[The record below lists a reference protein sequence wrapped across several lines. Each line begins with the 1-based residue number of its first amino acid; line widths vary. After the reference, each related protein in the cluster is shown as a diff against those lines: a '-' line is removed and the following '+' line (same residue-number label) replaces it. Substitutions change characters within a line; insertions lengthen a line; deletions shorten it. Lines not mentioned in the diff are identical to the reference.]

1 MEFNAADIF
10 EGVVKRIPD
19 REAVVLGNTR
29 FTYKEL
35 DARANK
41 AAHALKK
48 LNVSKG
54 SHIGIYA
61 FNCIEWLEI
70 MLGAYK
76 LCAIPININYRYVEE
91 ELKYLIDNA
100 DMEAIFFHKQFSEKL
115 LNISKDLPLLKTYV
129 SIDDQSDIQSDL
141 ECIDFEDLIQHESE
155 DQIVQTRSGDDKY
168 ILYTGGTTG
177 MPKGVV
183 WRMEDVLMTL
193 GGGID
198 AVTGEKYSTP
208 DALADKCLQ
217 DQTVALAL
225 APLMHGA
232 AQWQSF
238 NAFFS
243 GWKLI
248 INDQVSFDANY
259 IWDLIAKERVMNLTI
274 TGDAM
279 GRPLCDALPAAI
291 DRGLDLSCMIVLA
304 STASVFSS
312 TIKDAILD
320 LLPNLFIID
329 AVGSSETGATGV
341 NIHTKGG
348 KLKDSGG
355 GPKFN
360 KPDFSAILNLET
372 HQIIS
377 PSDTETIGYLARKGH
392 VPIAYYKDPE
402 KSKKTFIEVDGERFS
417 IPGDMAKYETDGQ
430 MTLLGRGSVSINS
443 GGEKIFPEEVEMA
456 LKAHPNVFDCL
467 VVGVADKTWGQ
478 KVVAVIQRRDSSE
491 LSLADLKETS
501 AKYIA
506 SYKMP
511 KEIIFSDLIE
521 RAPSGKPNYQWAQ
534 KYANTRLASEDSN
547 FQEKDQGDKK

>member
-10 EGVVKRIPD
+10 EGVVDRVPE
-19 REAVVLGNTR
+19 REAVVYGSTR
-29 FTYKEL
+29 LTYKEL
-35 DARANK
+35 DARSNK
-41 AAHALKK
+41 AANALKK
-48 LNVSKG
+48 IGIKKG

-100 DMEAIFFHKQFSEKL
+100 DIEAIFYQKQFSTKL
-115 LNISKDLPLLKTYV
+115 NNIKNDLPLLKDFV
-129 SIDDQSDIQSDL
+129 SINDGTDGSDIVENNL
-141 ECIDFEDLIQHESE
+141 DFEGLIANESE
-155 DQIVQTRSGDDKY
+155 SRLTVERSGDDQY

-198 AVTGEKYSTP
+198 AVTGEKYPTP
-208 DALADKCLQ
+208 EAFADKCLQ

-225 APLMHGA
+225 APFMHGG

-238 NAFFS
+238 NSFFS
-243 GWKLI
+243 GWKLV
-248 INDQVSFDANY
+248 INDQASFDADY
-259 IWDLIAKERVMNLTI
+259 IWEIVAKEKVMNLTI
-274 TGDAM
+274 MGDAM
-279 GRPLCDALPAAI
+279 GRPLCDALPGALKK
-291 DRGLDLSCMIVLA
+291 GLDLSSLFVFS
-304 STASVFSS
+304 STASVFSPS
-312 TIKDAILD
+312 IKDTILEY
-320 LLPNLFIID
+320 LPNLFLID

-341 NIHTKGG
+341 NIHTKDG

-355 GPKFN
+355 GPKFT
-360 KPDFSAILNLET
+360 KPNFSEILNLDTLE
-372 HQIIS
+372 IIQ
-377 PSDTETIGYLARKGH
+377 PDDTDTIGYLARKGH
-392 VPIAYYKDPE
+392 VPIAYYKDEE
-402 KSKKTFIEVDGERFS
+402 KSKKTFIEVNGERYS
-417 IPGDMAKYETDGQ
+417 IPGDMAKYEEDGQ

-467 VVGVADKTWGQ
+467 VVGVKDEKWGQ
-478 KVVAVIQRRDSSE
+478 KVVAVIQRRDE
-491 LSLADLKETS
+491 NDLFLDDLKES
-501 AKYIA
+501 ASKYIA

-511 KEIIFSDLIE
+511 KEIVFSEIIE
-521 RAPSGKPNYQWAQ
+521 RAPSGKPNYKWAQ
-534 KYANTRLASEDSN
+534 NYANSKLN
-547 FQEKDQGDKK
+547 IK

>member
-10 EGVVKRIPD
+10 EGVVDRVPD
-19 REAVVLGNTR
+19 REAIVHGSTR
-29 FTYKEL
+29 LTYKEL
-35 DARANK
+35 DARSNK
-41 AAHALKK
+41 AANALKK
-48 LNVSKG
+48 LGIKKG

-61 FNCIEWLEI
+61 FNCVEWLEI

-100 DMEAIFFHKQFSEKL
+100 DMEAIFYHKQFSNKL
-115 LNISKDLPLLKTYV
+115 ENIKSHLPLLKDFICIEDNSGEDDV
-129 SIDDQSDIQSDL
+129 IDKSFN
-141 ECIDFEDLIQHESE
+141 FEDLIANEDESRL
-155 DQIVQTRSGDDKY
+155 DVDRSGDDKY

-198 AVTGEKYSTP
+198 AVTGEKYPTP
-208 DALADKCLQ
+208 EAFADKCLQ
-217 DQTVALAL
+217 DQTIALAL
-225 APLMHGA
+225 APFMHGG

-238 NAFFS
+238 NSFFS

-248 INDQVSFDANY
+248 INDQISFDADY
-259 IWDLIAKERVMNLTI
+259 VWEVVAKEKVMNLTI
-274 TGDAM
+274 MGDAM
-279 GRPLCDALPAAI
+279 GQPLCDALPRAI
-291 DRGLDLSCMIVLA
+291 EKGLDLSSLFVLS
-304 STASVFSS
+304 STASVFSAS
-312 TIKDAILD
+312 IKDTILEY
-320 LLPNLFIID
+320 LPNLFLID

-341 NIHTKGG
+341 NIHTKDG

-355 GPKFN
+355 GPKFT
-360 KPDFSAILNLET
+360 KPNFSEILNLDTKEV
-372 HQIIS
+372 IP

-392 VPIAYYKDPE
+392 VPVAYYKDEE
-402 KSKKTFIEVDGERFS
+402 KSKKTFIEVGGVRYS
-417 IPGDMAKYETDGQ
+417 IPGDMAKYEEDGQ

-456 LKAHPNVFDCL
+456 LKAHPNIFDCL
-467 VVGVADKTWGQ
+467 VVGVKDDRWGQ
-478 KVVAVIQRRDSSE
+478 KVVAVIQRRENDE
-491 LSLADLKETS
+491 LSLNDIKDVAS
-501 AKYIA
+501 KYIA

-511 KEIIFSDLIE
+511 KEIVFSELIE

-534 KYANTRLASEDSN
+534 EFANSKL
-547 FQEKDQGDKK
+547 KIK

>member
-10 EGVVKRIPD
+10 EGVVDRVPD
-19 REAVVLGNTR
+19 REAIVHGSTR
-29 FTYKEL
+29 LTYKEL
-35 DARANK
+35 DARSNK
-41 AAHALKK
+41 AANALKK
-48 LNVSKG
+48 LGIKKG

-61 FNCIEWLEI
+61 FNCVEWLEI

-100 DMEAIFFHKQFSEKL
+100 DMEAIFYHKQFSNKL
-115 LNISKDLPLLKTYV
+115 ENIKSHLPLLKDFICIEDNSGEDDV
-129 SIDDQSDIQSDL
+129 IDKSFN
-141 ECIDFEDLIQHESE
+141 FEDLIANEDESRL
-155 DQIVQTRSGDDKY
+155 DVDRSGDDKY

-198 AVTGEKYSTP
+198 AVTGEKYPTP
-208 DALADKCLQ
+208 EAFADKCLQ
-217 DQTVALAL
+217 DQTIALAL
-225 APLMHGA
+225 APFMHGG

-238 NAFFS
+238 NSFFS

-248 INDQVSFDANY
+248 INDQVSFDADY
-259 IWDLIAKERVMNLTI
+259 VWEVVSKEKVMNLTI
-274 TGDAM
+274 MGDAM
-279 GRPLCDALPAAI
+279 GRPLCDALPRAI
-291 DRGLDLSCMIVLA
+291 EKGLDLSSLFVLS
-304 STASVFSS
+304 STASVFSAS
-312 TIKDAILD
+312 IKDTILEY
-320 LLPNLFIID
+320 LPNLFLID

-341 NIHTKGG
+341 NIHTKDG

-355 GPKFN
+355 GPKFT
-360 KPDFSAILNLET
+360 KPNFSEILNLDTKEV
-372 HQIIS
+372 IP

-392 VPIAYYKDPE
+392 VPVAYYKDEE
-402 KSKKTFIEVDGERFS
+402 KSKKTFIEVEGVRYS
-417 IPGDMAKYETDGQ
+417 IPGDMAKYEEDGQ

-456 LKAHPNVFDCL
+456 LKAHPNIFDCL
-467 VVGVADKTWGQ
+467 VVGVKDDRWGQ
-478 KVVAVIQRRDSSE
+478 KVVAVIQRRENDE
-491 LSLADLKETS
+491 LSLDDIKDVAS
-501 AKYIA
+501 KYIA

-511 KEIIFSDLIE
+511 KEIVFSELIE

-534 KYANTRLASEDSN
+534 EFANSKLEI
-547 FQEKDQGDKK
+547 K

>member
-10 EGVVKRIPD
+10 EGVVDRVPD
-19 REAVVLGNTR
+19 REAIVHGSTR
-29 FTYKEL
+29 LTYKEL
-35 DARANK
+35 DARSNK
-41 AAHALKK
+41 AANALKK
-48 LNVSKG
+48 LGIKKG

-61 FNCIEWLEI
+61 FNCVEWLEI

-100 DMEAIFFHKQFSEKL
+100 DMEAIFYHKQFSNKL
-115 LNISKDLPLLKTYV
+115 ENIKSHLPLLKDFICIEDNSGDDDV
-129 SIDDQSDIQSDL
+129 IDKSFN
-141 ECIDFEDLIQHESE
+141 FEDLIANE
-155 DQIVQTRSGDDKY
+155 DKSRLDVDRSGDDKY

-198 AVTGEKYSTP
+198 AVTGEKYPTP
-208 DALADKCLQ
+208 EAFADKCLQ
-217 DQTVALAL
+217 DQTIALAL
-225 APLMHGA
+225 APFMHGG

-238 NAFFS
+238 NSFFS

-248 INDQVSFDANY
+248 INDQVSFDADY
-259 IWDLIAKERVMNLTI
+259 VWEVVAKEKVMNLTI
-274 TGDAM
+274 MGDAM
-279 GRPLCDALPAAI
+279 GRPLCDALPRAI
-291 DRGLDLSCMIVLA
+291 EKGLDLSSLFVLS
-304 STASVFSS
+304 STASVFSAS
-312 TIKDAILD
+312 IKDTILEY
-320 LLPNLFIID
+320 LPNLFLID

-341 NIHTKGG
+341 NIHTKDG

-355 GPKFN
+355 GPKFT
-360 KPDFSAILNLET
+360 KPNFSEILNLDTKEV
-372 HQIIS
+372 IP

-392 VPIAYYKDPE
+392 VPVAYYKDEE
-402 KSKKTFIEVDGERFS
+402 KSKKTFIEVGGVRYS
-417 IPGDMAKYETDGQ
+417 IPGDMAKYEEDGQ

-456 LKAHPNVFDCL
+456 LKAHPNIFDCL
-467 VVGVADKTWGQ
+467 VVGVKDDRWGQ
-478 KVVAVIQRRDSSE
+478 KVVAVIQRRENDE
-491 LSLADLKETS
+491 LSLDDIKDVAS
-501 AKYIA
+501 KYIA

-511 KEIIFSDLIE
+511 KEIVFSELIE

-534 KYANTRLASEDSN
+534 EFANSKLEI
-547 FQEKDQGDKK
+547 K

>member
-10 EGVVKRIPD
+10 EGVVDRVPD
-19 REAVVLGNTR
+19 REAIVHGSTR
-29 FTYKEL
+29 LTYKEL
-35 DARANK
+35 DARSNK
-41 AAHALKK
+41 AANALKK
-48 LNVSKG
+48 LGIKKG

-61 FNCIEWLEI
+61 FNCVEWLEI

-100 DMEAIFFHKQFSEKL
+100 DMEAIFYHKQFSNKL
-115 LNISKDLPLLKTYV
+115 ENIKSHLPLLKDFICIEDDSGEDDV
-129 SIDDQSDIQSDL
+129 IDKSFN
-141 ECIDFEDLIQHESE
+141 FEDLIANEDESRL
-155 DQIVQTRSGDDKY
+155 DVDRSGDDKY

-198 AVTGEKYSTP
+198 AVTGEKYPTP
-208 DALADKCLQ
+208 EAFADKCLQ
-217 DQTVALAL
+217 DQTIALAL
-225 APLMHGA
+225 APFMHGG

-238 NAFFS
+238 NSFFS

-248 INDQVSFDANY
+248 INDQVSFDADY
-259 IWDLIAKERVMNLTI
+259 VWEVVAKEKVMNLTI
-274 TGDAM
+274 MGDAM
-279 GRPLCDALPAAI
+279 GRPLCDALPRAI
-291 DRGLDLSCMIVLA
+291 EKGLDLSSLFVLS
-304 STASVFSS
+304 STASVFSAS
-312 TIKDAILD
+312 IKDTILEY
-320 LLPNLFIID
+320 LPNLFLID

-341 NIHTKGG
+341 NIHTKDG

-355 GPKFN
+355 GPKFT
-360 KPDFSAILNLET
+360 KPNFSEILNLDTKEV
-372 HQIIS
+372 IP

-392 VPIAYYKDPE
+392 VPVAYYKDEE
-402 KSKKTFIEVDGERFS
+402 KSKKTFIEVGGVRYS
-417 IPGDMAKYETDGQ
+417 IPGDMAKYEEDGQ

-456 LKAHPNVFDCL
+456 LKAHPNIFDCL
-467 VVGVADKTWGQ
+467 VVGVKDDRWGQ
-478 KVVAVIQRRDSSE
+478 KVVAVIQRRENDE
-491 LSLADLKETS
+491 LSLDDLKHVAS
-501 AKYIA
+501 KYIA

-511 KEIIFSDLIE
+511 KEIVFSELIE

-534 KYANTRLASEDSN
+534 EFANSKLEI
-547 FQEKDQGDKK
+547 K

>member
-10 EGVVKRIPD
+10 EGVVDRVPD
-19 REAVVLGNTR
+19 REAIVHGSTR
-29 FTYKEL
+29 LTYKEL
-35 DARANK
+35 DARSNK
-41 AAHALKK
+41 AANALKK
-48 LNVSKG
+48 LGIKKG

-61 FNCIEWLEI
+61 FNCVEWLEI

-100 DMEAIFFHKQFSEKL
+100 DMEAIFYHKQFSKKL
-115 LNISKDLPLLKTYV
+115 ENIKSHLPLLKDFI
-129 SIDDQSDIQSDL
+129 SIEDNSGEDDV
-141 ECIDFEDLIQHESE
+141 IDKSFNFEDLIANEDESRL
-155 DQIVQTRSGDDKY
+155 DVDRSGDDKY

-198 AVTGEKYSTP
+198 AVTGEKYPTP
-208 DALADKCLQ
+208 EAFADKCLQ
-217 DQTVALAL
+217 DQTIALAL
-225 APLMHGA
+225 APFMHGG

-238 NAFFS
+238 NSFFS

-248 INDQVSFDANY
+248 INDQVSFDADY
-259 IWDLIAKERVMNLTI
+259 VWEVVAKEKVMNLTI
-274 TGDAM
+274 MGDAM
-279 GRPLCDALPAAI
+279 GRPLCDALPRAI
-291 DRGLDLSCMIVLA
+291 EKGLDLSSLFVLS
-304 STASVFSS
+304 STASVFSAS
-312 TIKDAILD
+312 IKDTILEY
-320 LLPNLFIID
+320 LPNLFLID

-341 NIHTKGG
+341 NIHTKDG

-355 GPKFN
+355 GPKFT
-360 KPDFSAILNLET
+360 KPNFSEILNLDTKEVVP
-372 HQIIS
+372 

-392 VPIAYYKDPE
+392 VPVAYYKDEE
-402 KSKKTFIEVDGERFS
+402 KSKKTFIEVGGVRYS
-417 IPGDMAKYETDGQ
+417 IPGDMAKYEEDGQ

-456 LKAHPNVFDCL
+456 LKAHPNIFDCL
-467 VVGVADKTWGQ
+467 VVGVKDDRWGQ
-478 KVVAVIQRRDSSE
+478 KVVAVIQRRENDE
-491 LSLADLKETS
+491 LSLDDIKDVAS
-501 AKYIA
+501 KYIA

-511 KEIIFSDLIE
+511 KEIVVYELIE

-534 KYANTRLASEDSN
+534 EFANSKLEI
-547 FQEKDQGDKK
+547 K

>member
-10 EGVVKRIPD
+10 EGVVQRIPD
-19 REAVVLGNTR
+19 REAVVLGETR
-29 FTYKEL
+29 LTYKEL

-48 LNVSKG
+48 LNISKG

-91 ELKYLIDNA
+91 ELKYLMNNA
-100 DMEAIFFHKQFSEKL
+100 DIEAIFFHQQFSDKL
-115 LNISKDLPLLKTYV
+115 NNIADALPLLKTYV
-129 SIDDQSDIQSDL
+129 SINDGSDAKSDL
-141 ECIDFEDLIQHESE
+141 VCVDYEALIEHESE
-155 DQIVQTRSGDDKY
+155 EQVPQLRSGDDQY

-198 AVTGEKYSTP
+198 AVTGEKYPTP
-208 DALADKCLQ
+208 EALADKCLQ
-217 DQTVALAL
+217 DQTTALAL

-243 GWKLI
+243 GWKLVF
-248 INDQVSFDANY
+248 NDQVTFDAHHA
-259 IWDLIAKERVMNLTI
+259 WDLIAKERVMNLTI

-279 GRPLCDALPAAI
+279 GRPLCDALPAALE
-291 DRGLDLSCMIVLA
+291 RGLDLSCLFVIA
-304 STASVFSS
+304 SSASVFSS
-312 TIKDAILD
+312 SIKDTMIT

-341 NIHTKGG
+341 NIHTKDG

-372 HQIIS
+372 QQII
-377 PSDTETIGYLARKGH
+377 PQSDTETIGYLARKGH
-392 VPIAYYKDPE
+392 VPLAYYKDPE
-402 KSKKTFIEVDGERFS
+402 KSKKTFIDVEGERFS
-417 IPGDMAKYETDGQ
+417 VPGDMAKYESDGQ
-430 MTLLGRGSVSINS
+430 ITLLGRGSVSINS

-467 VVGVADKTWGQ
+467 VVGVKDETWGQ

-491 LSLADLKETS
+491 LTLEDLKETS

-511 KEIIFSDLIE
+511 KALIFSDLIE

-534 KYANTRLASEDSN
+534 NFANKTL
-547 FQEKDQGDKK
+547 QG

>member
-1 MEFNAADIF
+1 VEFNAADIF
-10 EGVVKRIPD
+10 EGVVQRIPD
-19 REAVVLGNTR
+19 REAVVLGETR
-29 FTYKEL
+29 LTYKEL

-48 LNVSKG
+48 LNISKG

-91 ELKYLIDNA
+91 ELKYLMNNA
-100 DMEAIFFHKQFSEKL
+100 DIEAIFFHQQFSNKL
-115 LNISKDLPLLKTYV
+115 NNIADALPLLKTYV
-129 SIDDQSDIQSDL
+129 SINDGSDAKSDL
-141 ECIDFEDLIQHESE
+141 VCVDYEALIEHESE
-155 DQIVQTRSGDDKY
+155 EQVPQLRSGDDQY

-198 AVTGEKYSTP
+198 AVTGEKYPTP
-208 DALADKCLQ
+208 EALADKCLQ
-217 DQTVALAL
+217 DQTTALAL

-243 GWKLI
+243 GWKLVF
-248 INDQVSFDANY
+248 NDQVTFDAHHA
-259 IWDLIAKERVMNLTI
+259 WDLIAKERVMNVTI

-279 GRPLCDALPAAI
+279 GRPLCDALPAALE
-291 DRGLDLSCMIVLA
+291 RGLDLSCLFVIA
-304 STASVFSS
+304 SSASVFSS
-312 TIKDAILD
+312 SIKDTMIT

-341 NIHTKGG
+341 NIHTKDG

-372 HQIIS
+372 QQII
-377 PSDTETIGYLARKGH
+377 PQSDTETIGYLARKGH
-392 VPIAYYKDPE
+392 VPLAYYKDPE
-402 KSKKTFIEVDGERFS
+402 KSKKTFIDVEGERFS
-417 IPGDMAKYETDGQ
+417 VPGDMAKYESDGQ
-430 MTLLGRGSVSINS
+430 ITLLGRGSVSINS

-467 VVGVADKTWGQ
+467 VVGVKDETWGQ

-491 LSLADLKETS
+491 LTLEDLKETS

-511 KEIIFSDLIE
+511 KALIFSDLIE

-534 KYANTRLASEDSN
+534 EFANKTL
-547 FQEKDQGDKK
+547 QG

>member
-10 EGVVKRIPD
+10 EGVVDRVPD
-19 REAVVLGNTR
+19 REAIVHGSTR
-29 FTYKEL
+29 LTYKEL
-35 DARANK
+35 DARSNK
-41 AAHALKK
+41 AANALKK
-48 LNVSKG
+48 LGIKKG

-61 FNCIEWLEI
+61 FNCVEWLEI

-100 DMEAIFFHKQFSEKL
+100 DMEAIFYHKQFSNKL
-115 LNISKDLPLLKTYV
+115 ENIKSHLPLLKDFICIEDDSGEDDV
-129 SIDDQSDIQSDL
+129 IDKSFN
-141 ECIDFEDLIQHESE
+141 FEDLIANEDESRL
-155 DQIVQTRSGDDKY
+155 DVDRSGDDKY

-198 AVTGEKYSTP
+198 AVTGEKYPTP
-208 DALADKCLQ
+208 EAFADKCLQ
-217 DQTVALAL
+217 DQTIALAL
-225 APLMHGA
+225 APFMHGG

-238 NAFFS
+238 NSFFS

-248 INDQVSFDANY
+248 INDQVSFDADY
-259 IWDLIAKERVMNLTI
+259 VWEVVAKEKVMNLTI
-274 TGDAM
+274 MGDAM
-279 GRPLCDALPAAI
+279 GRPLCDALPRAI
-291 DRGLDLSCMIVLA
+291 EKGLDLSSLFVLS
-304 STASVFSS
+304 STASVFSAS
-312 TIKDAILD
+312 IKDTILEY
-320 LLPNLFIID
+320 LPNLFLID

-341 NIHTKGG
+341 NIHTKDG

-355 GPKFN
+355 GPKFT
-360 KPDFSAILNLET
+360 KPNFSEILNLDTKEV
-372 HQIIS
+372 IP

-392 VPIAYYKDPE
+392 VPVAYYKDEE
-402 KSKKTFIEVDGERFS
+402 KSKKTFIEVGGVRYS
-417 IPGDMAKYETDGQ
+417 IPGDMAKYEEDGQ

-456 LKAHPNVFDCL
+456 LKAHPNIFDCL
-467 VVGVADKTWGQ
+467 VVGIKDDRWGQ
-478 KVVAVIQRRDSSE
+478 KVVAVIQRRENDE
-491 LSLADLKETS
+491 LSLDDIKDVAS
-501 AKYIA
+501 KYIA

-511 KEIIFSDLIE
+511 KEIVFSELIE

-534 KYANTRLASEDSN
+534 EFANSKLEI
-547 FQEKDQGDKK
+547 K

>member
-10 EGVVKRIPD
+10 EGVVDRVPE
-19 REAVVLGNTR
+19 REAVVYGSTR
-29 FTYKEL
+29 LTYKEL
-35 DARANK
+35 DARSNK
-41 AAHALKK
+41 AANALKK
-48 LNVSKG
+48 LGIKKG

-100 DMEAIFFHKQFSEKL
+100 DIEAIFYQKQFSTKL
-115 LNISKDLPLLKTYV
+115 NNIKNDLPLLKDFV
-129 SIDDQSDIQSDL
+129 CMSDGTDSGDIVENS
-141 ECIDFEDLIQHESE
+141 IDFEGLIANESE
-155 DQIVQTRSGDDKY
+155 SRLTVERSGDDHY

-198 AVTGEKYSTP
+198 AVTGEKYPTP
-208 DALADKCLQ
+208 EAFADKCLQ

-225 APLMHGA
+225 APFMHGG

-238 NAFFS
+238 NSFFS
-243 GWKLI
+243 GWKLV
-248 INDQVSFDANY
+248 INDQASFDADY
-259 IWDLIAKERVMNLTI
+259 IWEIVAKEKVMNLTI
-274 TGDAM
+274 MGDAM
-279 GRPLCDALPAAI
+279 GRPLCDALPGALKK
-291 DRGLDLSCMIVLA
+291 GLDLSSLFVFS
-304 STASVFSS
+304 STASVFSPS
-312 TIKDAILD
+312 IKDTILEY
-320 LLPNLFIID
+320 LPNLFLID

-341 NIHTKGG
+341 NIHTKDG

-355 GPKFN
+355 GPKFT
-360 KPDFSAILNLET
+360 KPNFSEILNLDTLE
-372 HQIIS
+372 IIQ
-377 PSDTETIGYLARKGH
+377 PDDTETIGYLARKGH
-392 VPIAYYKDPE
+392 VPMAYYKDEE
-402 KSKKTFIEVDGERFS
+402 KSKKTFIEVNGERYS
-417 IPGDMAKYETDGQ
+417 IPGDMAKYEDDGQ

-467 VVGVADKTWGQ
+467 VVGVKDEKWGQ
-478 KVVAVIQRRDSSE
+478 KVVAVIQRRDE
-491 LSLADLKETS
+491 QDLFLNDLKES
-501 AKYIA
+501 ASKYIA
-506 SYKMP
+506 GYKMP
-511 KEIIFSDLIE
+511 KEIVFSEIIE

-534 KYANTRLASEDSN
+534 NYANSKLN
-547 FQEKDQGDKK
+547 IK

>member
-1 MEFNAADIF
+1 VEFNAADIF
-10 EGVVKRIPD
+10 EGVVQRIPD
-19 REAVVLGNTR
+19 REAVVLGDTR
-29 FTYKEL
+29 LTYKEL

-100 DMEAIFFHKQFSEKL
+100 DMEAIFFNQQFSEKL
-115 LNISKDLPLLKTYV
+115 NNIADALPLLKTYV
-129 SIDDQSDIQSDL
+129 SIDDGSGKTSDL
-141 ECIDFEDLIQHESE
+141 AAVDYEVLIQAESE
-155 DQIVQTRSGDDKY
+155 EQLPQLRSGDDQY

-198 AVTGEKYSTP
+198 AVTGEKYPTP
-208 DALADKCLQ
+208 EALADKCLQ
-217 DQTVALAL
+217 DQTTALAL

-248 INDQVSFDANY
+248 INDQVTFDADH

-279 GRPLCDALPAAI
+279 GRPLCDALPAALEK
-291 DRGLDLSCMIVLA
+291 GLR
-304 STASVFSS
+304 F
-312 TIKDAILD
+312 IL
-320 LLPNLFIID
+320 PFCYC
-329 AVGSSETGATGV
+329 
-341 NIHTKGG
+341 
-348 KLKDSGG
+348 
-355 GPKFN
+355 
-360 KPDFSAILNLET
+360 
-372 HQIIS
+372 Q
-377 PSDTETIGYLARKGH
+377 Y
-392 VPIAYYKDPE
+392 
-402 KSKKTFIEVDGERFS
+402 S
-417 IPGDMAKYETDGQ
+417 IC
-430 MTLLGRGSVSINS
+430 
-443 GGEKIFPEEVEMA
+443 F
-456 LKAHPNVFDCL
+456 
-467 VVGVADKTWGQ
+467 
-478 KVVAVIQRRDSSE
+478 
-491 LSLADLKETS
+491 
-501 AKYIA
+501 
-506 SYKMP
+506 
-511 KEIIFSDLIE
+511 
-521 RAPSGKPNYQWAQ
+521 
-534 KYANTRLASEDSN
+534 
-547 FQEKDQGDKK
+547 

>member
-1 MEFNAADIF
+1 VEFNAADIF
-10 EGVVKRIPD
+10 EGVVQRIPD
-19 REAVVLGNTR
+19 REAVVLGETR
-29 FTYKEL
+29 LTYKEL

-48 LNVSKG
+48 LNISQG

-91 ELKYLIDNA
+91 ELKYLMNNA
-100 DMEAIFFHKQFSEKL
+100 DIEAIFFHQQFSDKL
-115 LNISKDLPLLKTYV
+115 NNIADALPLLKTYV
-129 SIDDQSDIQSDL
+129 SINDGSDTKSDL
-141 ECIDFEDLIQHESE
+141 VCVDYEALIEHESE
-155 DQIVQTRSGDDKY
+155 EQVPQLRSGDDQY

-198 AVTGEKYSTP
+198 AVTGEKYPTP
-208 DALADKCLQ
+208 EALADKCLQ
-217 DQTVALAL
+217 DQTTALAL

-243 GWKLI
+243 GWKLVF
-248 INDQVSFDANY
+248 NDQVTFDAHHA
-259 IWDLIAKERVMNLTI
+259 WDLIAKERVMNLTI

-279 GRPLCDALPAAI
+279 GRPLCDALPAALER
-291 DRGLDLSCMIVLA
+291 DLDLSCLLVIA
-304 STASVFSS
+304 SSASVFSS
-312 TIKDAILD
+312 SIKDAMIT

-341 NIHTKGG
+341 NIHTKDG

-372 HQIIS
+372 RQII
-377 PSDTETIGYLARKGH
+377 PQSDTETIGYLARKGH
-392 VPIAYYKDPE
+392 VPLAYYKDPE
-402 KSKKTFIEVDGERFS
+402 KSKKTFIDVEGERVAV
-417 IPGDMAKYETDGQ
+417 PGDMAKSERDGQ
-430 MTLLGRGSVSINS
+430 ITLLGRGSVSINS

-467 VVGVADKTWGQ
+467 VVGVKDETWGQ
-478 KVVAVIQRRDSSE
+478 KGVAVIQRRDSSKLTLE
-491 LSLADLKETS
+491 DLKETS

-511 KEIIFSDLIE
+511 KALIFSDLIE

-534 KYANTRLASEDSN
+534 EFANKTL
-547 FQEKDQGDKK
+547 QG

>member
-10 EGVVKRIPD
+10 EGVVDRVPD
-19 REAVVLGNTR
+19 REAIVHGSTR
-29 FTYKEL
+29 LTYKEL
-35 DARANK
+35 DARSNK
-41 AAHALKK
+41 AANALKK
-48 LNVSKG
+48 LGIKKG

-61 FNCIEWLEI
+61 FNCVEWLEI

-100 DMEAIFFHKQFSEKL
+100 DMEAIFYHKQFSNKL
-115 LNISKDLPLLKTYV
+115 ENIKSHLPLLKDFICIEDNSGEDDV
-129 SIDDQSDIQSDL
+129 IDKSFN
-141 ECIDFEDLIQHESE
+141 FEDLIANEDESRL
-155 DQIVQTRSGDDKY
+155 DVDRSGDDKY

-198 AVTGEKYSTP
+198 AVTGEKYPTP
-208 DALADKCLQ
+208 EAFADKCLQ
-217 DQTVALAL
+217 DQTIALAL
-225 APLMHGA
+225 APFMHGG

-238 NAFFS
+238 NSFFS

-248 INDQVSFDANY
+248 INDQVSFDADY
-259 IWDLIAKERVMNLTI
+259 VWEIVAKEKVMNLTI
-274 TGDAM
+274 MGDAM
-279 GRPLCDALPAAI
+279 GRPLCDALPGAI
-291 DRGLDLSCMIVLA
+291 EKGLDLSSLFVLS
-304 STASVFSS
+304 STASVFSAS
-312 TIKDAILD
+312 IKDTILEY
-320 LLPNLFIID
+320 LPNLFLID

-341 NIHTKGG
+341 NIHTKDG

-355 GPKFN
+355 GPKFT
-360 KPDFSAILNLET
+360 KPNFSEILNLDTKEV
-372 HQIIS
+372 IP

-392 VPIAYYKDPE
+392 VPVAYYKDEE
-402 KSKKTFIEVDGERFS
+402 KSKKTFIEVGGVRYS
-417 IPGDMAKYETDGQ
+417 IPGDMAKYEEDGQ

-456 LKAHPNVFDCL
+456 LKAHPNIFDCL
-467 VVGVADKTWGQ
+467 VVGVKDDRWGQ
-478 KVVAVIQRRDSSE
+478 KVVAVIQRREDDE
-491 LSLADLKETS
+491 LSLDDIKDVAS
-501 AKYIA
+501 KYIA

-511 KEIIFSDLIE
+511 KEIVFSELIE

-534 KYANTRLASEDSN
+534 EFANSKLEI
-547 FQEKDQGDKK
+547 K

>member
-10 EGVVKRIPD
+10 EGVVDRVPD
-19 REAVVLGNTR
+19 REAIVHGSTR
-29 FTYKEL
+29 LTYKEL
-35 DARANK
+35 DARNNK
-41 AAHALKK
+41 AANALKK
-48 LNVSKG
+48 LGIKKG

-61 FNCIEWLEI
+61 FNCVEWLEI

-100 DMEAIFFHKQFSEKL
+100 DMEAIFYHKQFSNKL
-115 LNISKDLPLLKTYV
+115 ENIKSHLPLLKDFICIEDDSGEDDV
-129 SIDDQSDIQSDL
+129 IDKSFN
-141 ECIDFEDLIQHESE
+141 FEDLIANEDESRL
-155 DQIVQTRSGDDKY
+155 DVDRSGDDKY

-198 AVTGEKYSTP
+198 AVTGEKYPTP
-208 DALADKCLQ
+208 EAFADKCLQ
-217 DQTVALAL
+217 DQTIALAL
-225 APLMHGA
+225 APFMHGG

-238 NAFFS
+238 NSFFS

-248 INDQVSFDANY
+248 INDQISFDADY
-259 IWDLIAKERVMNLTI
+259 VWEVVAKEKVMNLTI
-274 TGDAM
+274 MGDAM
-279 GRPLCDALPAAI
+279 GRPLCDALPKAI
-291 DRGLDLSCMIVLA
+291 EKGLDLSSLFVLS
-304 STASVFSS
+304 STASVFSAS
-312 TIKDAILD
+312 IKDTILEY
-320 LLPNLFIID
+320 LPNLFLID

-341 NIHTKGG
+341 NIHTKDG

-355 GPKFN
+355 GPKFT
-360 KPDFSAILNLET
+360 KPNFSEILNLDTKEV
-372 HQIIS
+372 IP

-392 VPIAYYKDPE
+392 VPVAYYKDEE
-402 KSKKTFIEVDGERFS
+402 KSKKTFIEVGGVRYS
-417 IPGDMAKYETDGQ
+417 IPGDMAKYEEDGQ

-456 LKAHPNVFDCL
+456 LKSHPNIFDCL
-467 VVGVADKTWGQ
+467 VVGVKDDRWGQ
-478 KVVAVIQRRDSSE
+478 KVVAVIQRRENDE
-491 LSLADLKETS
+491 LSLDDIKDVAS
-501 AKYIA
+501 KYIA

-511 KEIIFSDLIE
+511 KEIVFSELIE

-534 KYANTRLASEDSN
+534 EFANSKLEI
-547 FQEKDQGDKK
+547 K

>member
-10 EGVVKRIPD
+10 EGVVDRVPD
-19 REAVVLGNTR
+19 REAIVHGSTR
-29 FTYKEL
+29 LTYKEL
-35 DARANK
+35 DARSNK
-41 AAHALKK
+41 AANALKK
-48 LNVSKG
+48 LGIKKG

-61 FNCIEWLEI
+61 FNCVEWLEI

-100 DMEAIFFHKQFSEKL
+100 DMEAIFYHKQFSNKL
-115 LNISKDLPLLKTYV
+115 ENIKSHLPLLKDFICIEDDSGEDDV
-129 SIDDQSDIQSDL
+129 IDKSFN
-141 ECIDFEDLIQHESE
+141 FEDLIANEDESRL
-155 DQIVQTRSGDDKY
+155 DVDRSGDDKY

-198 AVTGEKYSTP
+198 AVTGEKYPTP
-208 DALADKCLQ
+208 EAFADKCLQ
-217 DQTVALAL
+217 DQTIALAL
-225 APLMHGA
+225 APFMHGG

-238 NAFFS
+238 NSFFS

-248 INDQVSFDANY
+248 INDQVSFDADY
-259 IWDLIAKERVMNLTI
+259 VWEVVAKEKVMNLTI
-274 TGDAM
+274 MGDAM
-279 GRPLCDALPAAI
+279 GRPLCDALPRAI
-291 DRGLDLSCMIVLA
+291 EKGLDLSSLFVLS
-304 STASVFSS
+304 STASVFSAS
-312 TIKDAILD
+312 IKDTILEY
-320 LLPNLFIID
+320 LPNLFLID

-341 NIHTKGG
+341 NIHTKDG

-355 GPKFN
+355 GPKFT
-360 KPDFSAILNLET
+360 KPNFSEILNLDTKEV
-372 HQIIS
+372 IP

-392 VPIAYYKDPE
+392 VPVAYYKDEE
-402 KSKKTFIEVDGERFS
+402 KSKKTFIEVEGVRYS
-417 IPGDMAKYETDGQ
+417 IPGDMAKYEEDGQ

-456 LKAHPNVFDCL
+456 LKAHPNIFDCL
-467 VVGVADKTWGQ
+467 VVGVKDDRWGQ
-478 KVVAVIQRRDSSE
+478 KVVAVIQRRENGE
-491 LSLADLKETS
+491 LSLDDIKDVAS
-501 AKYIA
+501 KYIA

-511 KEIIFSDLIE
+511 KEIVFSELIE

-534 KYANTRLASEDSN
+534 EFANSKLEI
-547 FQEKDQGDKK
+547 K

>member
-10 EGVVKRIPD
+10 EGVVDRVPD
-19 REAVVLGNTR
+19 REAIVHGSTR
-29 FTYKEL
+29 LTYKDL
-35 DARANK
+35 DARSNK
-41 AAHALKK
+41 AANALKK
-48 LNVSKG
+48 LGIKKG

-61 FNCIEWLEI
+61 FNCVEWLEI

-100 DMEAIFFHKQFSEKL
+100 DMEAIFYHKQFSNKL
-115 LNISKDLPLLKTYV
+115 ENIKSHLPLLKDFICIEDDSGEDDV
-129 SIDDQSDIQSDL
+129 IDKSFN
-141 ECIDFEDLIQHESE
+141 FEDLIANEDESRL
-155 DQIVQTRSGDDKY
+155 DVDRSGDDKY

-198 AVTGEKYSTP
+198 AVTGEKYPTP
-208 DALADKCLQ
+208 EAFADKCLQ
-217 DQTVALAL
+217 DQTIALAL
-225 APLMHGA
+225 APFMHGG

-238 NAFFS
+238 NSFFS

-248 INDQVSFDANY
+248 INDQVSFDADY
-259 IWDLIAKERVMNLTI
+259 VWEVVAKEKVMNLTI
-274 TGDAM
+274 MGDAM
-279 GRPLCDALPAAI
+279 GRPLCDALPRAI
-291 DRGLDLSCMIVLA
+291 EKGLDLSSLFVLS
-304 STASVFSS
+304 STASVFSAS
-312 TIKDAILD
+312 IKDTILEY
-320 LLPNLFIID
+320 LPNLFLID

-341 NIHTKGG
+341 NIHTKDG

-355 GPKFN
+355 GPKFT
-360 KPDFSAILNLET
+360 KPNFSEILNLDTKEV
-372 HQIIS
+372 IP

-392 VPIAYYKDPE
+392 VPVAYYKDEE
-402 KSKKTFIEVDGERFS
+402 KSKKTFIEVGGVRYS
-417 IPGDMAKYETDGQ
+417 IPGDMAKYEEDGQ

-456 LKAHPNVFDCL
+456 LKAHPNIFDCL
-467 VVGVADKTWGQ
+467 VVGVKDDRWGQ
-478 KVVAVIQRRDSSE
+478 KVVAVIQRRENDE
-491 LSLADLKETS
+491 LSLDDIKDVAS
-501 AKYIA
+501 KYIA

-511 KEIIFSDLIE
+511 KEIVFSELIE

-534 KYANTRLASEDSN
+534 EFANSKLEI
-547 FQEKDQGDKK
+547 K

>member
-10 EGVVKRIPD
+10 EGVVDRVPD
-19 REAVVLGNTR
+19 REAIVHGSTR
-29 FTYKEL
+29 LTYKEL
-35 DARANK
+35 DARSNK
-41 AAHALKK
+41 AANALKK
-48 LNVSKG
+48 LGIKKG

-61 FNCIEWLEI
+61 FNCVEWLEI

-100 DMEAIFFHKQFSEKL
+100 DMEAIFYHKQFSNKL
-115 LNISKDLPLLKTYV
+115 ENIKSHLPLLKDFICIEDDSGEDDV
-129 SIDDQSDIQSDL
+129 IDKSFN
-141 ECIDFEDLIQHESE
+141 FEDLIANEDESRL
-155 DQIVQTRSGDDKY
+155 DVDRSGDDKY

-198 AVTGEKYSTP
+198 AMTGEKYPTP
-208 DALADKCLQ
+208 EAFADKCLQ
-217 DQTVALAL
+217 DQTIALAL
-225 APLMHGA
+225 APFMHGG

-238 NAFFS
+238 NSFFS

-248 INDQVSFDANY
+248 INDQVSFDADY
-259 IWDLIAKERVMNLTI
+259 VWEVVAKEKVMNLTI
-274 TGDAM
+274 MGDAM
-279 GRPLCDALPAAI
+279 GRPLCDALPRAI
-291 DRGLDLSCMIVLA
+291 EKGLDLSSLFVLS
-304 STASVFSS
+304 STASVFSAS
-312 TIKDAILD
+312 IKDTILEY
-320 LLPNLFIID
+320 LPNLFLID

-341 NIHTKGG
+341 NIHTKDG

-355 GPKFN
+355 GPKFT
-360 KPDFSAILNLET
+360 KPNFSEILNLDTKEV
-372 HQIIS
+372 IP

-392 VPIAYYKDPE
+392 VPVAYYKDEE
-402 KSKKTFIEVDGERFS
+402 KSKKTFIEVGGVRYS
-417 IPGDMAKYETDGQ
+417 IPGDMAKYEEDGQ

-456 LKAHPNVFDCL
+456 LKAHPNIFDCL
-467 VVGVADKTWGQ
+467 VVGVKDDRWGQ
-478 KVVAVIQRRDSSE
+478 KVVAVIQRRENDE
-491 LSLADLKETS
+491 LSLDDIKDVAS
-501 AKYIA
+501 KYIA

-511 KEIIFSDLIE
+511 KEIVFSELIE

-534 KYANTRLASEDSN
+534 EFANSKLEI
-547 FQEKDQGDKK
+547 K

>member
-10 EGVVKRIPD
+10 EGVVDRVPD
-19 REAVVLGNTR
+19 REAIVHGSTR
-29 FTYKEL
+29 LTYKEL
-35 DARANK
+35 DARSNK
-41 AAHALKK
+41 AANALKK
-48 LNVSKG
+48 LGIKKG

-61 FNCIEWLEI
+61 FNCVEWLEI

-100 DMEAIFFHKQFSEKL
+100 DMEAIFYHRQFSKKL
-115 LNISKDLPLLKTYV
+115 ENIKSHLPLLKDFICIEDDSGEDDV
-129 SIDDQSDIQSDL
+129 IDKSFN
-141 ECIDFEDLIQHESE
+141 FEDLIANEDESRL
-155 DQIVQTRSGDDKY
+155 DVDRSGDDKY

-198 AVTGEKYSTP
+198 AVTGEKYPTP
-208 DALADKCLQ
+208 EAFADKCLQ
-217 DQTVALAL
+217 DQTIALAL
-225 APLMHGA
+225 APFMHGG

-238 NAFFS
+238 NSFFS

-248 INDQVSFDANY
+248 INDQVSFDADY
-259 IWDLIAKERVMNLTI
+259 VWEVVAKEKVMNLTI
-274 TGDAM
+274 MGDAM
-279 GRPLCDALPAAI
+279 GRPLCDALPRAI
-291 DRGLDLSCMIVLA
+291 EKGLDLSSLFVLS
-304 STASVFSS
+304 STASVFSAS
-312 TIKDAILD
+312 IKDTILEY
-320 LLPNLFIID
+320 LPNLFLID

-341 NIHTKGG
+341 NIHTKDG

-355 GPKFN
+355 GPKFT
-360 KPDFSAILNLET
+360 KPNFSEILNLDTKEV
-372 HQIIS
+372 IP

-392 VPIAYYKDPE
+392 VPVAYYKDEE
-402 KSKKTFIEVDGERFS
+402 KSKKTFIEVGGVRYS
-417 IPGDMAKYETDGQ
+417 IPGDMAKYEEDGQ

-456 LKAHPNVFDCL
+456 LKAHPNIFDCL
-467 VVGVADKTWGQ
+467 VVGVKDDRWGQ
-478 KVVAVIQRRDSSE
+478 KVVAVIQRRENDE
-491 LSLADLKETS
+491 LSLDDIKDVAS
-501 AKYIA
+501 KYIA

-511 KEIIFSDLIE
+511 KEIVFSELIE

-534 KYANTRLASEDSN
+534 EFANSKLEI
-547 FQEKDQGDKK
+547 K

>member
-10 EGVVKRIPD
+10 EGVVDRVPD
-19 REAVVLGNTR
+19 REAIVHGSTR
-29 FTYKEL
+29 LTYKEL
-35 DARANK
+35 DARSNK
-41 AAHALKK
+41 AANALKK
-48 LNVSKG
+48 LGIKKG

-61 FNCIEWLEI
+61 FNCVEWLEI

-100 DMEAIFFHKQFSEKL
+100 DMEAIFYHKQFSNKL
-115 LNISKDLPLLKTYV
+115 ENIKSHLPLLRDFICIEDNSGKDDV
-129 SIDDQSDIQSDL
+129 IDKSYN
-141 ECIDFEDLIQHESE
+141 FEDLIANEDESRL
-155 DQIVQTRSGDDKY
+155 DVDRSGDDRY

-198 AVTGEKYSTP
+198 AVTGEKYPTP
-208 DALADKCLQ
+208 EAFADKCLQ
-217 DQTVALAL
+217 DQTIALAL
-225 APLMHGA
+225 APFMHGG

-238 NAFFS
+238 NSFFS

-248 INDQVSFDANY
+248 INDQVSFDADY
-259 IWDLIAKERVMNLTI
+259 VWEVVAKEKVMNLTI
-274 TGDAM
+274 MGDAM
-279 GRPLCDALPAAI
+279 GRPLCDALPRAI
-291 DRGLDLSCMIVLA
+291 KKGLDLSSLFVLS
-304 STASVFSS
+304 STASVFSAS
-312 TIKDAILD
+312 IKDTILEY
-320 LLPNLFIID
+320 LPNLFLID

-341 NIHTKGG
+341 NIHTKDG

-355 GPKFN
+355 GPKFT
-360 KPDFSAILNLET
+360 KPNFSEILNLDTKEV
-372 HQIIS
+372 IP

-392 VPIAYYKDPE
+392 VPVAYYKDKE
-402 KSKKTFIEVDGERFS
+402 KSKKTFIEVGGVRYS
-417 IPGDMAKYETDGQ
+417 IPGDMAKYEEDGQ

-456 LKAHPNVFDCL
+456 LKAHPNIFDCL
-467 VVGVADKTWGQ
+467 VVGVKDDRWGQ
-478 KVVAVIQRRDSSE
+478 KVVAVIQRRENDE
-491 LSLADLKETS
+491 LLLDDIKDVAS
-501 AKYIA
+501 KYIA

-511 KEIIFSDLIE
+511 KEIVFSELIE

-534 KYANTRLASEDSN
+534 EFAKSKLEI
-547 FQEKDQGDKK
+547 K

>member
-10 EGVVKRIPD
+10 EGVVDRIPN
-19 REAVVLGNTR
+19 REAVVLGETR
-29 FTYKEL
+29 LTYIEL
-35 DARANK
+35 DSRANK
-41 AAHALKK
+41 AANALKK
-48 LNVSKG
+48 LGIKKG
-54 SHIGIYA
+54 SHLGIYA

-100 DMEAIFFHKQFSEKL
+100 DMEAIFFHKQFSTKIK
-115 LNISKDLPLLKTYV
+115 NISADLPLLKNYI
-129 SIDDQSDIQSDL
+129 SIEDGLDSKDEMKSAL
-141 ECIDFEDLIQHESE
+141 DFELLIEHESKE
-155 DQIVQTRSGDDKY
+155 RIPVKRSGDDIY
-168 ILYTGGTTG
+168 IIYTGGTTG

-198 AVTGEKYSTP
+198 AITGEKYPTP
-208 DALADKCLQ
+208 EAFADKCLQ
-217 DQTVALAL
+217 DQTTALAL

-243 GWKLI
+243 GWKFI
-248 INDQVSFDANY
+248 INDQISFDANY
-259 IWDLIAKERVMNLTI
+259 VWDLVAKEKVMNLTI

-279 GRPLCDALPAAI
+279 GRPLCDALPLALE
-291 DRGLDLSCMIVLA
+291 RNLDLSSLIVLT
-304 STASVFSS
+304 STASIFSS
-312 TIKDAILD
+312 SIKDAILEF
-320 LLPNLFIID
+320 LPNLFIID

-341 NIHTKGG
+341 NIHTKDG

-360 KPDFSAILNLET
+360 RPEYSAILNLDT
-372 HQIIS
+372 HQII
-377 PSDTETIGYLARKGH
+377 PHTDTKTIGFLARKGH
-392 VPIAYYKDPE
+392 VPIAYYKDKA
-402 KSKKTFIEVDGERFS
+402 KSDKTFIEVNGERYS
-417 IPGDMAKYETDGQ
+417 IPGDMAKYENDGQ

-467 VVGVADKTWGQ
+467 VVGVKDKTWGQ
-478 KVVAVIQRRDSSE
+478 KVVAVIQKRDSSE
-491 LSLADLKETS
+491 VTIDDLKKAS
-501 AKYIA
+501 SKYIA
-506 SYKMP
+506 GYKMP
-511 KEIIFSDLIE
+511 KEIVFSDLIE

-534 KYANTRLASEDSN
+534 EYAN
-547 FQEKDQGDKK
+547 KKSSGS

>member
-10 EGVVKRIPD
+10 EGVVDRVPD
-19 REAVVLGNTR
+19 REAIVHGSTR
-29 FTYKEL
+29 LTYKEL
-35 DARANK
+35 DARSNK
-41 AAHALKK
+41 AANALKK
-48 LNVSKG
+48 LGIKKG

-61 FNCIEWLEI
+61 FNCVEWLEI

-100 DMEAIFFHKQFSEKL
+100 DMEAIFYHKQFSNKL
-115 LNISKDLPLLKTYV
+115 ENIKIHLPLLKDFICIEDNSGEDDV
-129 SIDDQSDIQSDL
+129 IDKSFN
-141 ECIDFEDLIQHESE
+141 FEDLIANEDESRL
-155 DQIVQTRSGDDKY
+155 DVDRSGDDKY

-198 AVTGEKYSTP
+198 AVTGEKYPTP
-208 DALADKCLQ
+208 EAFADKCLQ
-217 DQTVALAL
+217 DQTIALAL
-225 APLMHGA
+225 APFMHGG

-238 NAFFS
+238 NSFFS

-248 INDQVSFDANY
+248 INDQVSFDADY
-259 IWDLIAKERVMNLTI
+259 VWEVVAKEKVMNLTI
-274 TGDAM
+274 MGDAM
-279 GRPLCDALPAAI
+279 GRPLCDALPRAI
-291 DRGLDLSCMIVLA
+291 EKGLDLSSLFVLS
-304 STASVFSS
+304 STASVFSAS
-312 TIKDAILD
+312 IKDTILEY
-320 LLPNLFIID
+320 LPNLFLID

-341 NIHTKGG
+341 NIHTKDG

-355 GPKFN
+355 GPKFT
-360 KPDFSAILNLET
+360 KPNFSEILNLDTKEV
-372 HQIIS
+372 IP

-392 VPIAYYKDPE
+392 VPVAYYKDEE
-402 KSKKTFIEVDGERFS
+402 KSKKTFIEVGGVRYS
-417 IPGDMAKYETDGQ
+417 IPGDMAKYEEDGQ

-456 LKAHPNVFDCL
+456 LKAHPNIFDCL
-467 VVGVADKTWGQ
+467 VVGVKDDRWGQ
-478 KVVAVIQRRDSSE
+478 KVVAVIQRRENDE
-491 LSLADLKETS
+491 LSLDDIKDVAS
-501 AKYIA
+501 KYIA

-511 KEIIFSDLIE
+511 KEIVFSELIE

-534 KYANTRLASEDSN
+534 EFANSKLEV
-547 FQEKDQGDKK
+547 K